1 MSETIVIRSA
11 ALEVTSLPVTAITRE
26 SRGLLTRMFA
36 DPHLLEP
43 SERKSL
49 VAELRGAVKA
59 YPQVA
64 TLRVLLGMALC
75 VDLDVHQAIEELRTA
90 VQLEPAS
97 YIAQLKAGELW
108 MRLRVMPKA
117 EEHTRQARLLARNP
131 AQAELARRQA
141 AKLREMMQ
149 HGMQRGGYRG
159 PSAMLGRL
167 RRLFTP
173 KVAIAREG
181 PAQVS

>member
-1 MSETIVIRSA
+1 
-11 ALEVTSLPVTAITRE
+11 
-26 SRGLLTRMFA
+26 MFA

-43 SERKSL
+43 AERKTL
-49 VAELRGAVKA
+49 VDELRAAVES
-59 YPQVA
+59 YPQVSD
-64 TLRVLLGMALC
+64 LRVLLGMALC
-75 VDLDVHQAIEELRTA
+75 VDLDVQQAIEELRTA
-90 VQLEPAS
+90 VQLEPTS

-149 HGMQRGGYRG
+149 QGMQRGGYKG

-167 RRLFTP
+167 RRLLTP
-173 KVAIAREG
+173 RVAVAEQPSR
-181 PAQVS
+181 V